1 MVSVYP
7 DIQDGSSCQLHCNV
21 MVSQDVKLLA
31 QLLGLINCNV
41 GKCVSILIGFT
52 EQIVSLFHH
61 VSPKAQM
68 YFQFLSSLSMYI
80 V

>member
-31 QLLGLINCNV
+31 QLLGLIICNV
-41 GKCVSILIGFT
+41 G
-52 EQIVSLFHH
+52 
-61 VSPKAQM
+61 
-68 YFQFLSSLSMYI
+68 
-80 V
+80 